1 MTLELQK
8 ACAIFCNQLYF
19 INDSKLDFVP
29 ENDRFIFKAKR
40 MMKYLAEKTLHLDP
54 KHKSTGPPKLKKLP
68 RFSHFQ
74 DNIRQMTR
82 LRVANALR
90 TRMAKNQNILTWNKK
105 DQS

>member
-1 MTLELQK
+1 
-8 ACAIFCNQLYF
+8 
-19 INDSKLDFVP
+19 
-29 ENDRFIFKAKR
+29 
-40 MMKYLAEKTLHLDP
+40 MMQYLEKTLHLDP
-54 KHKSTGPPKLKKLP
+54 NQKTTGPPKLP
-68 RFSHFQ
+68 RLNLGGLKANTDLNSHFQ